1 MNARPNWPSK
11 RSRWRADTNYPLIN
25 PISTAA
31 AAPLTMRAR
40 VPIRPGVWL
49 AGALVLGFLLMFL
62 VLPVGRVFYTAFV
75 ESDGTPTLGH
85 FGAFFSQGLMRE
97 SFFNS
102 LYVAVMSTVFAALIA
117 VPLAYFTVRFDFRG
131 ALLIQTLG
139 VLPLIMPPFVGAVAM
154 QLIFGRSGSINLL
167 LNEHFGFNLPIMEGL
182 NGVIFVESIHY
193 FPFILM
199 NLTVALRN
207 IDGAMEEA
215 AMNLGCRGWRLFRR
229 VIFPLAL
236 PGFVAGASLVFVK
249 VFDDLG
255 TPLVLGQTNL
265 LAPQAYLRITQVGLE
280 DPMGYVISVIMIVFS
295 IAAMAMSARV
305 LAGKDY
311 STLQKGGGRI
321 NRRRLTPLGSFA
333 AYGWIGLVLL
343 LVLSPHI
350 GVLLL
355 SLAKVWSFAPLP
367 DAYTLA
373 HYATVFQDS
382 SGMITNTLLYCSL
395 AAGLDVV
402 LGVTIAYLML
412 RTTLPARQWLD
423 WIATASLAVPGIV
436 LAIGYLRLYKG
447 VMVPGTEIL
456 LTSTW
461 VIIMLAY
468 SVRRLPYALRS
479 CVAALQQ
486 VHLSLEEAAE
496 SLGATKMRTIRRV
509 LLPLMA
515 GGILA
520 GFVTSFITAAVEL
533 SATIMLVS
541 SESQAPMSYGIYLYM
556 QSIAGRG
563 PGAALGLLAIA
574 VVALGTYLSHMVVE
588 RTGNRFAARPIDDE
602 PPLRTSS
609 PR

>member
-1 MNARPNWPSK
+1 VSP
-11 RSRWRADTNYPLIN
+11 
-25 PISTAA
+25 TAA
-31 AAPLTMRAR
+31 AATAPPAA
-40 VPIRPGVWL
+40 PRPGRTMHFGSVRPGAWL
-49 AGALVLGFLLMFL
+49 AGALVLAFLLLFL
-62 VLPVGRVFYTAFV
+62 VLPVARVFFTAFV

-85 FGAFFSQGLMRE
+85 FSAFFSQGLMKE

-102 LYVAVMSTVFAALIA
+102 LYVAIMSTVFAALIA

-154 QLIFGRSGSINLL
+154 QLIFGRSGSLNLL
-167 LNEHFGFNLPIMEGL
+167 LNDWFGFTIPVMDGL

-255 TPLVLGQTNL
+255 TPLVLGQTNM

-295 IAAMAMSARV
+295 IAAMALSARM
-305 LAGKDY
+305 LKGRDY
-311 STLQKGGGRI
+311 ATTQKGGGSI
-321 NRRRLTPLGSFA
+321 QRRKLSMAGSLM
-333 AYGWIGLVLL
+333 AYAWIFIVLL
-343 LVLSPHI
+343 VVLSPHL

-355 SLAKVWSFAPLP
+355 SFAKVWSFSPLP

-382 SGMITNTLLYCSL
+382 SGMIQNTLLYCGL
-395 AAGLDVV
+395 AASIDVL
-402 LGVTIAYLML
+402 LGVTIAYLIF

-423 WIATASLAVPGIV
+423 WTATASLAVPGIV

-447 VMVPGTEIL
+447 VTVPGTDIL

-461 VIIMLAY
+461 VMIMLAY
-468 SVRRLPYALRS
+468 AVRRLPYALRS
-479 CVAALQQ
+479 CIAALQQ
-486 VHLSLEEAAE
+486 VHQSLEEAAE

-509 LLPLMA
+509 LVPLMA

-533 SATIMLVS
+533 SATLLLTS
-541 SESQAPMSYGIYLYM
+541 AESQAPMSYGIYLYM
-556 QSIAGRG
+556 QSVAGRG
-563 PGAALGLLAIA
+563 PGAALGVLAIV
-574 VVALGTYLSHMVVE
+574 VVAVGTYLSHVIVE
-588 RTGNRFAARPIDDE
+588 RTQSRFAPARKDTE
-602 PPLRTSS
+602 A
-609 PR
+609 

>member
-1 MNARPNWPSK
+1 MTTP
-11 RSRWRADTNYPLIN
+11 
-25 PISTAA
+25 TAA
-31 AAPLTMRAR
+31 ADGPRAR
-40 VPIRPGVWL
+40 PRLGRPGDVAGVQPGVWL
-49 AGALVLGFLLMFL
+49 AGALVLAFLLLFL

-75 ESDGTPTLGH
+75 EADGTPTLGH
-85 FGAFFSQGLMRE
+85 FSAFFSQSLME
-97 SFFNS
+97 EAFFNS
-102 LYVAVMSTVFAALIA
+102 LTVAVMSAVFAALIA

-131 ALLIQTLG
+131 AILIQTLG

-154 QLIFGRSGSINLL
+154 QLIFGRSGSLNLL
-167 LNEHFGFNLPIMEGL
+167 LNDWFGFTLPIMEGL
-182 NGVIFVESIHY
+182 RGVIFVEAIHY

-215 AMNLGCRGWRLFRR
+215 AMSLGCRGWRLFWR
-229 VIFPLAL
+229 VIFPLGL

-280 DPMGYVISVIMIVFS
+280 DPMGYVTSVIMIVFS
-295 IAAMAMSARV
+295 IVAMALSAHV
-305 LAGKDY
+305 LRGKDY
-311 STLQKGGGRI
+311 ATTQKGGGSI
-321 NRRRLTPLGSFA
+321 QRRVLSTGGSIM
-333 AYGWIGLVLL
+333 AYAWIFIVLAI
-343 LVLSPHI
+343 VLSPHL

-355 SLAKVWSFAPLP
+355 SFAKVWSFSPLP

-382 SGMITNTLLYCSL
+382 SGMIRNTLLYCGL
-395 AAGLDVV
+395 AAGIDVI
-402 LGVTIAYLML
+402 LGVTIAYLIL
-412 RTTLPARQWLD
+412 RTRLPARQWLD

-447 VMVPGTEIL
+447 VTLPGTDVL

-461 VIIMLAY
+461 VMIMLAY
-468 SVRRLPYALRS
+468 AVRRLPYALRS
-479 CVAALQQ
+479 CIAALQQ
-486 VHLSLEEAAE
+486 VHVSLEEAAE

-509 LLPLMA
+509 VVPLMA

-533 SATIMLVS
+533 SATILLTS
-541 SESQAPMSYGIYLYM
+541 AESQAPMSYGIYLYM
-556 QSIAGRG
+556 QSVAGRG
-563 PGAALGLLAIA
+563 PGAALGVLAIG
-574 VVALGTYLSHMVVE
+574 VVAIGTYFSHVVVE
-588 RTGNRFAARPIDDE
+588 RTHSRFQPAAKGSE
-602 PPLRTSS
+602 A
-609 PR
+609 